1 MEAPG
6 SFCNKRRCA
15 AFNLKAKIK
24 SLKDIKQSISYYGF
38 CIWDIINVVEFKMA
52 WSGLGMENEGS
63 KAQHH

>member
-52 WSGLGMENEGS
+52 
-63 KAQHH
+63 